1 MITYLLVTPVSA
13 QLMRGIIEAAA
24 HHSTSH
30 LYSAVHLY
38 CTPVL
43 YNVHAVATCNPG
55 LGPIARVTNVWAV
68 RTVSCQS
75 RSGAAGVKT

>member
-38 CTPVL
+38 CTMYTLWPPVTR
-43 YNVHAVATCNPG
+43 VW
-55 LGPIARVTNVWAV
+55 GP
-68 RTVSCQS
+68 
-75 RSGAAGVKT
+75 